1 MKNINDQRIPY
12 SGYFSRWLYFAD
24 GTACVCYSIHFPS
37 ICILC
42 CTVYSSVKT
51 LLLERATVRLTE
63 TGEEKPVG
71 ALEGM
76 CVCVCCTHGAVGL
89 LVHSGIIL

>member
-12 SGYFSRWLYFAD
+12 SSRWLYFAD

-37 ICILC
+37 ICILSC
-42 CTVYSSVKT
+42 AVYSSVKT

-71 ALEGM
+71 ALEGVCV
-76 CVCVCCTHGAVGL
+76 CVCVCCTHGAVEL
-89 LVHSGIIL
+89 LVHSVIIL